1 MRTVYKI
8 RCSHCRH
15 VIKFAWYLAHLFKFI
30 LKYYSQDNLESTV
43 YEVFEKDPIK
53 YHQYQIA
60 IQQALLDRVSES
72 EKLTK
77 ETYGFKKIKISW

>member
-1 MRTVYKI
+1 M
-8 RCSHCRH
+8 S
-15 VIKFAWYLAHLFKFI
+15 
-30 LKYYSQDNLESTV
+30 KYYEYMNYLYKSFQLENTDTSRKYIKGYEDCLQNPLQPLQDNLESTV

-53 YHQYQIA
+53 YYQYQIA

-77 ETYGFKKIKISW
+77 ET